1 LSSSF
6 SNLETDLLTE
16 FHCFEKL
23 KLQVKKQAEAKTSSQ
38 QAYLVQTTDFDPSL
52 HNKLDAIKKL
62 DAYMQQELTK
72 LAKYRETKRRELR
85 DKMNQNVPVHE
96 IYEMIKAI
104 NLNVK
109 YHNGQV
115 NKIIEKLKFA
125 KLGRTVFRGNLLKK
139 NFTLVLK

>member
-1 LSSSF
+1 MRSSY

-23 KLQVKKQAEAKTSSQ
+23 KLQIKKQTEAKTSTQ
-38 QAYLVQTTDFDPSL
+38 RAYLVQTADFDPSL
-52 HNKLDAIKKL
+52 HNKFEAIKKL
-62 DAYMQQELTK
+62 DTYIQQELLK

-109 YHNGQV
+109 YHNGEV
-115 NKIIEKLKFA
+115 NKIIDKLKFA
-125 KLGRTVFRGNLLKK
+125 RMGRSVLRGD
-139 NFTLVLK
+139 F